1 MNIKKIVYQKINRL
15 LVIMIKL
22 NLKEK
27 NSQILFEFKIRIVIL
42 HY

>member
-15 LVIMIKL
+15 LVIMIKR

-27 NSQILFEFKIRIVIL
+27 NGQILFEFKIRIVIL